1 MPNLHSLP
9 AGTRPTNAFRN
20 NGPDDLVLERF
31 KLRELAEG
39 WPMYRY
45 GVSWFID
52 EGLTDLCSDA
62 REWENFRSLFH
73 PDAFVYTTWT
83 GRTAIEDFITAS
95 QVGMDNGA
103 FIMHRIH
110 GSSVDIEEGGKRA
123 VVKMKA
129 TITQRFE
136 LPPKNVLVDAESDCR
151 YVNPRMIVVLLY
163 RLMSNMP
170 QVLYVFREN

>member
-1 MPNLHSLP
+1 MPDLHSLP
-9 AGTRPTNAFRN
+9 AGTHPTNAFRN

-45 GVSWFID
+45 GISWFID
-52 EGLTDLCSDA
+52 EVLTNWSSDA

-73 PDAFVYTTWT
+73 PGAFVYTTWT

-110 GSSVDIEEGGKRA
+110 GSSVDIGEGGKRA

-136 LPPKNVLVDAESDCR
+136 LPPRNVLVDAESDCR
-151 YVNPRMIVVLLY
+151 YVDLEGLLSDCIV
-163 RLMSNMP
+163 
-170 QVLYVFREN
+170 